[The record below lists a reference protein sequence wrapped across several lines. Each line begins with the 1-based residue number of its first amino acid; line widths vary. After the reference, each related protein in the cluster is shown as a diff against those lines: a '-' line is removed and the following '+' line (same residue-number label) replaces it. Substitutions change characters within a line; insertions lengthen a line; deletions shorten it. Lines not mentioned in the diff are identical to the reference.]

1 MVRKSMLA
9 AALILALVGTGWR
22 GATAAPITYTL
33 DFTASGTLD
42 GQPFDDEPIRLT
54 ASTDTDRVLSA
65 GDGRQLVAAVAAFR
79 RKDEPIQ
86 MPVGQPVALVLVA
99 AALLFLP
106 TIINLT
112 GATPFGTDGHGMVVE
127 SAAAF
132 GSYKLWRPQP
142 AADVKVRLSRP
153 LKLTLVRDHRPVKLV
168 IRSIHGNRAVFRAE
182 VAGGHQ

>member
-1 MVRKSMLA
+1 
-9 AALILALVGTGWR
+9 
-22 GATAAPITYTL
+22 
-33 DFTASGTLD
+33 
-42 GQPFDDEPIRLT
+42 
-54 ASTDTDRVLSA
+54 
-65 GDGRQLVAAVAAFR
+65 
-79 RKDEPIQ
+79 

-132 GSYKLWRPQP
+132 GSYKLWRPKP

-182 VAGGHQ
+182 VAGGDQ

>member
-112 GATPFGTDGHGMVVE
+112 GATPSGTDGHGMAVE

-132 GSYKLWRPQP
+132 GSYKLWRPKP
-142 AADVKVRLSRP
+142 AADVKVRLS
-153 LKLTLVRDHRPVKLV
+153 
-168 IRSIHGNRAVFRAE
+168 
-182 VAGGHQ
+182 

>member
-1 MVRKSMLA
+1 MPGGNTKFP
-9 AALILALVGTGWR
+9 ALVGRGWR

-42 GQPFDDEPIRLT
+42 GQPFPNQPIRLT
-54 ASTDTDRVLSA
+54 ASTVRDRVLSA
-65 GDGRQLVAAVAAFR
+65 GDGRQLGLAAAVAAFR

-132 GSYKLWRPQP
+132 GSYKLWVLP
-142 AADVKVRLSRP
+142 AAERP
-153 LKLTLVRDHRPVKLV
+153 
-168 IRSIHGNRAVFRAE
+168 GQAVPA
-182 VAGGHQ
+182 AQPQHW